1 MAKKGSGDHVNMAFT
16 GEKIIT
22 KTMESCLH
30 DSMMP
35 YSEHVILERALPRIE
50 DGLKPVQR
58 RILYTMYELSLT
70 PDKPHKK
77 SARIVGDCMGKYH
90 PHGDSSVYDAMV
102 RLAQDF
108 VMRKPLVDGH
118 GNFGTMD
125 GDSAAASRYTEAR
138 MKPLALE
145 MLRDIDKDTV
155 EFQLNFDD
163 TLKEPCLLPGRF
175 PNLLV
180 NGANG
185 IAVGFATYIPTHNL
199 GEAIDACIALMD
211 NPDITLDE
219 LMEIMPAPDFP
230 TGGYIIDNEV
240 IRKAYETGRGKIINR
255 AKTVI
260 EPQRNGKNLIVIT
273 EMPYQVNKAQML
285 TKIQQLCQEK
295 KNTLKAFS
303 QITDIRDESDRMGLR
318 AVIEVKKDADPEA
331 VLNALFKHSDMQ
343 QTIGVNMVVVA
354 DGKPK
359 CLGLIPLLKAYI
371 AHQEKVVT
379 RRTKYELE
387 AAKKREHILDGLLI
401 ALLNIDE
408 VIKLIRASKTPK
420 EAKDGLMARFGLS
433 DLQAQAILDLR
444 LQRLT
449 NLEQIEIENEA
460 KEIKARIA
468 ELEKILASHAKL
480 IKVIRREMQEIRN
493 NYADP
498 RRTEIIKLDAS
509 YKDYADQAVEK
520 IVYDMTVEVYVDKN
534 ATDGTEE
541 VRIAKRARNVQNP
554 DDSGDCPKYTFATKT
569 DKYIKLF
576 TNKGGLIT
584 LSVEDLPEQQRTKAR
599 QKPVPLASLVPLE
612 DNERV
617 VAAYEADHADKDDKR
632 ELYFYTTH
640 GMVKRSLYSNFFTKK
655 ARVEAITLKDG
666 DELLSME
673 ILSPEKIQS
682 GTLLLISERGMCI
695 RFTAE
700 SIPAIGRAGGGVKSM
715 KLEIGDRVTFGKCID
730 DVGEVIVISDR
741 GYAKRTF
748 VFDYD
753 VQGRNGKGVKTFDF
767 KKNGAN
773 GRRIVSAIYTQEAI
787 DIEIEMLHGSKNI
800 VNSLDIASDRRA
812 SGGRVAVVSVL
823 DDLVTGAK
831 VIVKAP
837 ETLV

>member
-1 MAKKGSGDHVNMAFT
+1 MPKKSGDHVKMTFS
-16 GEKIIT
+16 GERIIP

-30 DSMMP
+30 DSMIP

-230 TGGYIIDNEV
+230 TGGYIIENDE

-260 EPQRNGKNLIVIT
+260 EPLRNGKSQIVIT

-285 TKIQQLCQEK
+285 TKIQQLCVEK
-295 KNTLKAFS
+295 RTTLKAFS
-303 QITDIRDESDRMGLR
+303 QISDIRDESDRMGLR
-318 AVIEVKKDADPEA
+318 AVIELKKDADPQA

-343 QTIGVNMVVVA
+343 QTIGVNMVVIA

-371 AHQEKVVT
+371 AHQEEVVT

-420 EAKDGLMARFGLS
+420 EAKEGLMSRFGLS
-433 DLQAQAILDLR
+433 DVQAQAILDLR

-449 NLEQIEIENEA
+449 NLEQIEIEKEA
-460 KEIKARIA
+460 KDIKARIA
-468 ELEKILASHAKL
+468 ELEKILGSHAKL
-480 IKVIRREMQEIRN
+480 IKVIKKEMQEIRN

-498 RRTEIIKLDAS
+498 RRTEIIALDSS
-509 YKDYADQAVEK
+509 YKDYTDQAVEK

-534 ATDGTEE
+534 LTDGTEE
-541 VRIAKRARNVQNP
+541 VRIAKRPKNMQNP
-554 DDSGDCPKYTFATKT
+554 DDSGDKPTYTFATKT

-576 TNKGGLIT
+576 TNKGGLLT
-584 LSVEDLPEQQRTKAR
+584 LSVEELPEQQRTKAK

-612 DNERV
+612 DNERIV
-617 VAAYEADHADKDDKR
+617 DVFEADHNDKNDAR
-632 ELYFYTTH
+632 ELYFYTKN

-655 ARVEAITLKDG
+655 SRIEAITLKDG
-666 DELLSME
+666 DELISLEMLSSE
-673 ILSPEKIQS
+673 QIQNQ
-682 GTLLLISERGMCI
+682 TLVMISERGMCI

-715 KLEIGDRVTFGKCID
+715 KLESGDSVVFGKCISET
-730 DVGEVIVISDR
+730 GEIIVISDR

-773 GRRIVSAIYTQEAI
+773 GKKLVAAFYTQEPM
-787 DIEIEMLHGSKNI
+787 DIEIQMLHGSKTVICSN
-800 VNSLDIASDRRA
+800 DIASDRRA

-823 DDLVTGAK
+823 DDIVVSAK
-831 VIVKAP
+831 AVEKKE

>member
-1 MAKKGSGDHVNMAFT
+1 MAKKRSDDHVNMMFT

-22 KTMESCLH
+22 KTMEACLH
-30 DSMMP
+30 DSMIP

-145 MLRDIDKDTV
+145 MLRDIDKNTV
-155 EFQLNFDD
+155 DFQLNFDD
-163 TLKEPCLLPGRF
+163 TLKEPTLLPGRF

-219 LMEIMPAPDFP
+219 IMQIMPAPDFP
-230 TGGYIIDNEV
+230 TGGYIIENDE

-255 AKTVI
+255 AKTEI
-260 EPQRNGKNLIVIT
+260 EPLRNGKSQIVIT
-273 EMPYQVNKAQML
+273 EMPYQVNKALML
-285 TKIQQLCQEK
+285 AKIQQMCQEK

-303 QITDIRDESDRMGLR
+303 QIAEIRDESDRMGLR
-318 AVIEVKKDADPEA
+318 AVIELKKDADPQA
-331 VLNALFKHSDMQ
+331 VLNALFKHTEMQ
-343 QTIGVNMVVVA
+343 QSIGVNMVVIA

-359 CLGLIPLLKAYI
+359 CLGIIPLLKAYI
-371 AHQEKVVT
+371 AHQEQVVT
-379 RRTKYELE
+379 RRTQYELE
-387 AAKKREHILDGLLI
+387 AAKKREHVLDGLLI

-420 EAKDGLMARFGLS
+420 EAKEGLMSKFGLS
-433 DLQAQAILDLR
+433 DVQAQAILDLR

-460 KEIKARIA
+460 KELKARIA
-468 ELEKILASHAKL
+468 ELEKILSSHAKL
-480 IKVIRREMQEIRN
+480 IKVIRKEMLEIKN

-498 RRTEIIKLDAS
+498 RRTEIIKMDQS
-509 YKDYADQAVEK
+509 YKDYTDQAVEK
-520 IVYDMTVEVYVDKN
+520 IVYDMTVEVYVDRNK
-534 ATDGTEE
+534 TDGTEE
-541 VRIAKRARNVQNP
+541 VRIAKRAKNVQNP
-554 DDSGDCPKYTFATKT
+554 DDSGDRPTYSFATKT

-576 TNKGGLIT
+576 TDKGGLLT

-599 QKPVPLASLVPLE
+599 SKPVPLASLVQME

-617 VAAYEADHADKDDKR
+617 VAVFEADHAKKDETQ
-632 ELYFYTTH
+632 ELYFYTKH

-655 ARVEAITLKDG
+655 ARVDAITLKDG
-666 DELLSME
+666 DELLSVEMLTTE
-673 ILSPEKIQS
+673 QIQNQTLMLVSEK
-682 GTLLLISERGMCI
+682 GMCI

-700 SIPAIGRAGGGVKSM
+700 SIPSIGRSGGGVKSM
-715 KLEIGDRVTFGKCID
+715 KLDAGDTVIFGQCINDTGEI
-730 DVGEVIVISDR
+730 IVISDR

-748 VFDYD
+748 IFDYD

-773 GRRIVSAIYTQEAI
+773 GKKLVAVFYTEAAIQ
-787 DIEIEMLHGSKNI
+787 IEITMLHGSKSVI
-800 VNSLDIASDRRA
+800 SSLDIASDRRA

-823 DDLVTGAK
+823 DDLVDSACITDDLQ
-831 VIVKAP
+831 
-837 ETLV
+837 ETLL